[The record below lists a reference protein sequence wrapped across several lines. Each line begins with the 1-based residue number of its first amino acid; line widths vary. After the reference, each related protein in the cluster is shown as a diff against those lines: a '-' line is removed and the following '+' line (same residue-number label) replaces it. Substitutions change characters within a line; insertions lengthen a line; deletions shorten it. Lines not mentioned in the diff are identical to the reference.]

1 MKILQFN
8 FFLIIVMYMSVTPLS
23 KEDNKIT
30 GAWKSISGSEKA
42 VIIMEDGYLTL
53 TKYDTASNKF
63 LITKAESI
71 RLGTGLLTVNC
82 DFNSTDKNEVVF
94 IAEARQT
101 VHKLLFRPR

>member
-30 GAWKSISGSEKA
+30 GTWKSKSGSEKA

-63 LITKAESI
+63 LITK
-71 RLGTGLLTVNC
+71 GGKYKVG
-82 DFNSTDKNEVVF
+82 
-94 IAEARQT
+94 
-101 VHKLLFRPR
+101 

>member
-1 MKILQFN
+1 MHSLLVTQLSIFENKKPGKLKIYN
-8 FFLIIVMYMSVTPLS
+8 LIFYSTLVMVMYMSVTPLS

-63 LITKAESI
+63 LITK
-71 RLGTGLLTVNC
+71 GGKYKVG
-82 DFNSTDKNEVVF
+82 
-94 IAEARQT
+94 
-101 VHKLLFRPR
+101 